1 MGQEAWFPVG
11 LWLCSIVLLMAP
23 AGFWKVE
30 EAGGGRWDEVSKPAT
45 PDMVWT
51 ILSRSIQS
59 AFSL

>member
-1 MGQEAWFPVG
+1 MCGARG
-11 LWLCSIVLLMAP
+11 LVSCGLVALQRCLLMAP

-45 PDMVWT
+45 LDLVWT

-59 AFSL
+59 TS